1 MGSKPYVARC
11 PRVNHP
17 ETPVATSSLESPL
30 FLAFAFPT
38 GLVDKEGLLSDS
50 SDAADRANSVN
61 FSRRSANSSVISWS
75 YFKDQPGGKS
85 LVLASSR
92 GHQAVEFE
100 HWSLHPGGIN
110 SSTSLSDQS
119 EETKSELEWD
129 FRFDFRSIGNR
140 QLELN
145 CSSWRRGTNF
155 SHDLGMEGSGF
166 RIPYRTELTGLTIR
180 GCSKRGWWR
189 WWQRE
194 VDRLLIG
201 LGGRRKTHSGSKP
214 SLYATQSVGD
224 FVNLLIGI
232 AEEWLHLG
240 LGEGIPNL
248 GVQTGNQSLFF
259 LGWNR
264 LNLILRSGDLRCLK
278 LKILIDR
285 NGQRIFSRDFQS
297 KSLGLCCRHL
307 TSPLGRAKVIQ
318 FYTKESEAPSTSTPR
333 TWACRDKN
341 QLSVQRR
348 VIHFFPA
355 NRTKPWEITAGE
367 RSCRFHYPS
376 MKWVLPVAFSLGF
389 YLCTFFVDPFS

>member
-1 MGSKPYVARC
+1 
-11 PRVNHP
+11 
-17 ETPVATSSLESPL
+17 
-30 FLAFAFPT
+30 
-38 GLVDKEGLLSDS
+38 
-50 SDAADRANSVN
+50 
-61 FSRRSANSSVISWS
+61 
-75 YFKDQPGGKS
+75 
-85 LVLASSR
+85 
-92 GHQAVEFE
+92 
-100 HWSLHPGGIN
+100 
-110 SSTSLSDQS
+110 
-119 EETKSELEWD
+119 
-129 FRFDFRSIGNR
+129 
-140 QLELN
+140 
-145 CSSWRRGTNF
+145 
-155 SHDLGMEGSGF
+155 MEGSGF
-166 RIPYRTELTGLTIR
+166 RIPYRTELTGLTIG
-180 GCSKRGWWR
+180 GCSKRG

-201 LGGRRKTHSGSKP
+201 LGGRRKTNSGSKP
-214 SLYATQSVGD
+214 LCYTISWGLCKPANRNSRGMAPLRPWGRNSQSWGSD
-224 FVNLLIGI
+224 WKSI
-232 AEEWLHLG
+232 
-240 LGEGIPNL
+240 
-248 GVQTGNQSLFF
+248 
-259 LGWNR
+259 
-264 LNLILRSGDLRCLK
+264 LILLRRKPAKSDPSVRVRCLK

-355 NRTKPWEITAGE
+355 NRTKPWEIAAGE